1 MLAVAHWDE
10 GNCVT
15 RRALRARAWVWVL
28 RRVLRLALVV
38 FLFALLVV
46 LLSALVA
53 VQAELL

>member
-15 RRALRARAWVWVL
+15 RRALRARAWVL